1 MEQIKTFHA
10 NLSAAQLSFQNGAL
24 AKDYTDNSS
33 GEILQ
38 TMSRVVGKINPGTA
52 CGSNWLKNTKT
63 NDVSLLTS
71 FSPIDDSI
79 IGQVEQTTS
88 TQLDYVIAT
97 AHNAFLEWRNVPAPK
112 RGELVRLI
120 GDKLREHK
128 TELGQLV
135 SLEMGKSKAEGE
147 GEVQEMIDLADLA
160 VGQSRMLYGNTM
172 HSERES
178 HRMYEQWHPLGVVG
192 VISAFNFPV
201 AVWAWNAFLACICG
215 NSVVWKPSHKT
226 PLCAIAVHEI
236 CAEILR
242 EHNYPAV
249 FSLVISEDI
258 SFSQAFVDDVRMP
271 LISFTG
277 STKVGREVGERCARR
292 FARSLLELGGNNA
305 VIIDKSADLATAIP
319 SLVFAAIGTSG
330 QRCTSLRRL
339 LVHDSIYSQVLS
351 SLVNAYK
358 QLKIGDPTIVENHMG
373 PLIDKFAVDAY
384 LNAIKQAKK
393 DGCTVAYG
401 GNKCN
406 RNGNFVEP
414 TIIEANTSCS
424 IVNEETFAPILYIIP
439 FSTIDEAIK
448 INNQVRYGLSSAV
461 FTQDMRVM
469 ERFLSVNGSDCG
481 IANVNIGTS
490 GAEIGG
496 AFGGEKETGGGRE
509 AGSDSWKCYMR
520 RQTTT
525 INYGTVLSLAQ
536 GIKFNI

>member
-1 MEQIKTFHA
+1 MEQNNFEKVST
-10 NLSAAQLSFQNGAL
+10 
-24 AKDYTDNSS
+24 
-33 GEILQ
+33 
-38 TMSRVVGKINPGTA
+38 VVNKINVGTA
-52 CGSNWLKNTKT
+52 CGSTWLKNASA
-63 NDVSLLTS
+63 NDSVLLSSFCPTDNSL
-71 FSPIDDSI
+71 
-79 IGQVEQTTS
+79 IGQVEQTTA
-88 TQLDYVIAT
+88 TQLDQVIAN
-97 AHNAFLEWRNVPAPK
+97 AHNAFLEWRQVPAPK

-120 GDKLREHK
+120 GEKLREHK
-128 TELGQLV
+128 TELGWLV

-147 GEVQEMIDLADLA
+147 GEVQEMIDMAELA

-172 HSERES
+172 HSERSE

-226 PLCAIAVHEI
+226 PLCAVAVHEI
-236 CAEILR
+236 CAQVLR
-242 EHNYPAV
+242 EHDYPAV
-249 FSLVISEDI
+249 FSLVTSDDI
-258 SFSQAFVDDVRMP
+258 SFSQAFVDDARMP

-277 STKVGREVGERCARR
+277 STKVGREVGQRCAKR

-305 VIIDKSADLATAIP
+305 VIVDKSADLTTAIP

-339 LVHDSIYSQVLS
+339 LVHESIYSQVLS
-351 SLVNAYK
+351 SLVSAYK
-358 QLKIGDPTIVENHMG
+358 QIKIGDPTVAENHMG
-373 PLIDKFAVDAY
+373 PLIDKLAVEAY
-384 LNAIKQAKK
+384 NNAITQAKNE
-393 DGCTVAYG
+393 GCKIVFG
-401 GNKCN
+401 GNVIKSA
-406 RNGNFVEP
+406 GNFVEP
-414 TIIEANTSCS
+414 TIIEANSKCN
-424 IVNEETFAPILYIIP
+424 IVNEETFAPILYVIP

-448 INNQVRYGLSSAV
+448 INNQVRYGLSSAI

-469 ERFLSVNGSDCG
+469 EQFLSCNGSDCG

-509 AGSDSWKCYMR
+509 AGSDAWKCYMR

-525 INYGTVLSLAQ
+525 INYGTKLTLAQ